1 MPKFPFMVSSNQSIA
16 ATLTTH
22 NSPQAA
28 RNVGW
33 TVNNGFR
40 QLIIPTATTFSDMYI
55 QLNTAP
61 GAGTSRTFR
70 SRKNLSTDNITATIS
85 DTATVGSDTVNT
97 TVLAAGDQFD
107 VDNTF
112 SGAPATTT
120 LRWSFFANS
129 ANQIMSATSGGAV
142 SATNYTGVQSLSGG
156 SATLSDVEQV
166 MPTGGKFKNL
176 YAYLGNNGIVSGSY
190 DITLYVNG
198 SPTALTCN
206 LNSANRINSD
216 TTNSVAVAEGDLVA
230 IEAKPNTP
238 SSNRTVEISC
248 EFEANNPGEGV
259 LLQTTGA
266 TAVAH
271 LSAAY
276 AGWYNT
282 VNQFVS
288 AANIGLAQAYA
299 LPVTFT
305 KVYAKLG
312 TAPGSGNSRTISLNN
327 NSTNVLSLTISD
339 TATSG
344 LATGHHT
351 PNIGDLL
358 CVSSVKSASAA
369 DSILKIGLVFQ
380 AYNSRSF
387 FRMFN

>member
-1 MPKFPFMVSSNQSIA
+1 MPKFPFMVASNQSVGA
-16 ATLTTH
+16 SLTTH

-28 RNVGW
+28 RNIGW

-40 QLIIPTATTFSDMYI
+40 QLIATSPMTFSDMYV

-61 GAGTSRTFR
+61 GAGTSRTFI
-70 SRKNLSTDNITATIS
+70 SRKNRASDNMTLTIS
-85 DTATVGSDTVNT
+85 DTATVGSDTTKT
-97 TVLAAGDQFD
+97 TVLAAGDEFD
-107 VDNTF
+107 IENSF
-112 SGAPATTT
+112 SGSPATST
-120 LRWSFFANS
+120 LRWSIFANS
-129 ANQIMSATSGGAV
+129 ANQVMSATSGGAV

-190 DITLYVNG
+190 DVTLYVNG

-206 LNSANRINSD
+206 LSSANRMNSD
-216 TTNSVAVAEGDLVA
+216 TSNSVSVSAGDLVA

-238 SSNRTVEISC
+238 SSNRTVEISV

-259 LLQTTGA
+259 LLNTTGA

-387 FRMFN
+387 FNMF

>member
-1 MPKFPFMVSSNQSIA
+1 MPKFPFMVASNQTIA
-16 ATLTTH
+16 ASLATH

-28 RNVGW
+28 RNIGW

-40 QLIIPTATTFSDMYI
+40 QLIIPTAMTFSDLYV
-55 QLNTAP
+55 QLITAP
-61 GAGTSRTFR
+61 GAGTSRTFNTR
-70 SRKNLSTDNITATIS
+70 LNTSVDNISATIS
-85 DTATVGSDTVNT
+85 NTDTVGSDTTHITPAV
-97 TVLAAGDQFD
+97 AGDQ
-107 VDNTF
+107 VDIYNSFTG
-112 SGAPATTT
+112 SPATTT
-120 LRWSFFANS
+120 LRWSCFANS
-129 ANQIMSATSGGAV
+129 TGQVLSSTSGTAV

-190 DITLYVNG
+190 DVTLYVNG

-206 LNSANRINSD
+206 LSSANRKNSD
-216 TTNSVAVAEGDLVA
+216 TSNSVSVAEGDLVA

-238 SSNRTVEISC
+238 SSNRTVEISV

-259 LLQTTGA
+259 LLNTTGA
-266 TAVAH
+266 TAIVH
-271 LSAAY
+271 NTKAY

-282 VNQFVS
+282 VNQFGADPTIS
-288 AANIGLAQAYA
+288 QSYA

-305 KVYAKLG
+305 KLYAKLG
-312 TAPGSGNSRTISLNN
+312 TAPGTGYNRTIALDNN
-327 NSTNVLSLTISD
+327 GTDALQLVISD

-344 LATGHHT
+344 SVTGHHT
-351 PNIGDLL
+351 PKIGDLL
-358 CVSSVKSASAA
+358 CLSSIKHASAA
-369 DSILKIGLVFQ
+369 SSTLKIGLVFQ

-387 FRMFN
+387 FNMF